1 MPGDE
6 SLENTGRNV
15 GAESGRR
22 TGRTR
27 RRGGGG
33 VDSSSRTGA
42 GIAQV
47 PWQRFKNMYAPMEP
61 LSADQVE
68 TIHDASLSV
77 LENSGIEVMN
87 DHALDLFKKA
97 GAKVDFANKMVYLD
111 RGLVEEQVAKAPS
124 EVTITPRNPDRWI
137 RLGGNDINFA
147 FVSGAPNIH
156 DRINGRRAGNWE
168 DFVKCMK
175 FAQSFNCVNFLGNQV
190 APPIEMPVN
199 NRHLDTYKA
208 SLTLTDKVFSA
219 VSIGHGRCL
228 DHINMVARA
237 RGMSVA
243 DMENNVG
250 SITNINVNSPRK
262 LDNEMCEG
270 AMTMA
275 EYNQATIVT
284 PFTLMGAMTPITM
297 AAALTQ
303 GNAEALIGIVLTQL
317 VRPGAPVLYGTFT
330 SNVDMKS
337 GAPTFGT
344 PENSRANLAG
354 GQMARRYNLPQRTSA
369 CNASNAV
376 DGQATYE
383 TMMALWSAVMAHG
396 NIVMHSVG
404 WLEGGLVA
412 SFEKMVLDAE
422 MIQHV
427 MGYLSP
433 IDTSPESIGLETID
447 EVAPGGHFFGSPH
460 TMERYETAFYAPF
473 LSDWTNNEAW
483 LQAGGK
489 DTTERATELW
499 QQILRDYE
507 EPVMDPSRVEALDDY
522 IAKRKEEIGSGDP

>member
-1 MPGDE
+1 MPVDE
-6 SLENTGRNV
+6 TSGINRANQ

-42 GIAQV
+42 GLSQL
-47 PWQRFKNMYAPMEP
+47 PWQRFQNMYAPMEP

-68 TIHDASLSV
+68 DIHNASMTL
-77 LENSGIEVMN
+77 LEDIGIEVLN
-87 DHALDLFKKA
+87 DRALDLFEKA
-97 GAKVDFANKMVYLD
+97 GAKVDHSSNMVYLD

-124 EVTITPRNPDRWI
+124 EVVITPRNPDRWI

-147 FVSGAPNIH
+147 FVSGAPNLH

-168 DFVKCMK
+168 DFRKCMK

-219 VSIGHGRCL
+219 VSIGRGRCI

-237 RGMSVA
+237 RGISVSE
-243 DMENNVG
+243 MEKSVG
-250 SITNINVNSPRK
+250 SITNININSPRK

-270 AMTMA
+270 AMAMA
-275 EYNQATIVT
+275 ENNQATIVT

-344 PENSRANLAG
+344 PENARANLAG
-354 GQMARRYNLPQRTSA
+354 GQLARRYNLPQRTSA
-369 CNASNAV
+369 CNASNTV

-396 NIVMHSVG
+396 NVIMHSVG

-422 MIQHV
+422 MIQHIT
-427 MGYLSP
+427 GYLSP
-433 IDTSPESIGLETID
+433 IDTSQEAIGLDAIEG
-447 EVAPGGHFFGSPH
+447 VAPGGHFFGSPH
-460 TMERYETAFYAPF
+460 TMERYETAFYSPF

-483 LQAGGK
+483 RQAGAK
-489 DTTERATELW
+489 DTTERATEIW
-499 QQILRDYE
+499 QQLLRDYE
-507 EPVMDPSRVEALDDY
+507 QPAMDPARVEALDEY